1 MPSITAALQK
11 EKAQANSKLIS
22 NGMIEITPDQNATAL
37 PLDIVMVLDVS
48 GSMRGEGIQVVID
61 SVLHLQ
67 SMLSPDDRLAII
79 TFNNSAKIHSS
90 WVGANDTIAG
100 MTASLGT
107 NFNAAINKLLDF
119 LGSEGGDSGRA
130 GVALFMSDGRPAGNQ
145 HAREVDLQAITS
157 FGYTM
162 HCIGVTSGV
171 NPDHLEHMA
180 ETARGRYFSA
190 QSFPD
195 VKDKFTQLF
204 NFGKTIWYSAP
215 VLTVDVSPGVILSE
229 IMEVNGLDLCN
240 GQSLTAG
247 QHALTLANFT
257 QGMISQVSFKVEAD
271 QIASGV
277 NTLAKVQFDSITAD
291 LDVEGCSDTTQIL
304 SAPINNAVIISRTT
318 ANATKAIKTGNTAVA
333 TRLLNKLETIG
344 NTIPSAGDTSTILK
358 TIVGETNKGTI
369 HETIGSIAVDTTG
382 KTVKRE
388 N

>member
-79 TFNNSAKIHSS
+79 TFNNSANIHSS

-382 KTVKRE
+382 KTVTRE

>member
-1 MPSITAALQK
+1 MPTLTASLQK
-11 EKAQANSKLIS
+11 GKAETNSKLLS
-22 NGMIEITPDQNATAL
+22 NGMIEIIPDQNASAL

-67 SMLSPDDRLAII
+67 SMLSANDRLAII
-79 TFNNSAKIHSS
+79 TFNNKANVHSS

-100 MTASLGT
+100 MKAELGT
-107 NFNAAINKLLDF
+107 NFNAAVAKLLDF
-119 LGSEGGDSGRA
+119 LGSEGGGSDRA

-145 HAREVDLQAITS
+145 QAKEGDLQVITS
-157 FGYTM
+157 FGTTM

-180 ETARGRYFSA
+180 EMARGRYFSA
-190 QSFPD
+190 PSFPD

-215 VLTVDVSPGVILSE
+215 MITIEVSQGVTLSE
-229 IMEVNGLDLCN
+229 VMEVNGLDLCN

-247 QHALTLANFT
+247 THTLALANFT
-257 QGMISQVSFKVEAD
+257 QGMISQVSFKIEVD
-271 QIASGV
+271 QIAPGS
-277 NTLAKVQFDSITAD
+277 NTIAKVEFDGITTD
-291 LDVEGCSDTTQIL
+291 LEVEGCSDTTQIL
-304 SAPINNAVIISRTT
+304 SAPINNSVVISRTT
-318 ANATKAIKTGNTAVA
+318 AKATKAIKTGNTAVA
-333 TRLLNKLETIG
+333 NRLLSKLDTIG
-344 NTIPSAGDTSTILK
+344 NTIASAGDTSAILK
-358 TIVGETNKGTI
+358 TIVDEKDKGTI

-382 KTVKRE
+382 KTVTRE